1 MTRFRVVVV
10 GAGMVAGFWLPPL
23 CARQDVEIAGIVE
36 TDTARGRALAARY
49 GPACGQWDDVGE
61 AVRQADANLV
71 VDLTPPQAHRAVA
84 EAALAAG
91 CDVLGEKPLA
101 ASLDDARAIIAAA
114 RAAGR
119 RHAVMQNRRFA
130 PGIRALRAGITAGL
144 IGRPAFVCSDM
155 FLAPHHYGGF
165 REREMTSPL
174 LLDMAVHT
182 FDQAR
187 FLIGADPVSAWCR
200 EFNPPSSWYAG
211 HAAAACV
218 FEFADGTVYSYRG
231 SWVSEGCA
239 TSFDSAWRIAGT
251 SGSALWDG
259 EDQPRGETVV
269 APAEP
274 QYFLPVQAAEWPAAA
289 GPRDATHH
297 AEAIDALLDA
307 LAAGREPETDC
318 AANLP
323 SLAMVF
329 AAIESARTG
338 RTVLLDELYG
348 EDLAGSGTEAAR

>member
-1 MTRFRVVVV
+1 MTRFRVVVA
-10 GAGMVAGFWLPPL
+10 GAGMAAEFWLPPL
-23 CARQDVEIAGIVE
+23 LARHDVEVAGIAE
-36 TDTARGRALAARY
+36 TDAGRGRALAARY
-49 GPACGQWDDVGE
+49 GLACGQWDDAGE
-61 AVRQADANLV
+61 AARQAGANLV

-114 RAAGR
+114 EAAGR

-130 PGIRALRAGITAGL
+130 PGIRALREGIDAGL
-144 IGRPAFVCSDM
+144 IGRPSFVCSDM

-165 REREMTSPL
+165 REQEMTSPL

-211 HAAAACV
+211 NAAAVCV

-251 SGSALWDG
+251 AGSAVWDG
-259 EDQPRGETVV
+259 QGQPRAEAALT
-269 APAEP
+269 PAGP
-274 QYFLPVQAAEWPAAA
+274 RYFLPVQPVSWPAAA
-289 GPRDATHH
+289 APRDATHH

-307 LAAGREPETDC
+307 LAAGREPETGC
-318 AANLP
+318 AANLS

-338 RTVLLDELYG
+338 RTVLLDELSG
-348 EDLAGSGTEAAR
+348 GDLPGRGTEAAR